1 MTAALRL
8 VDPLT
13 AEEPGVSG
21 PPHAPILVVD
31 DSAEKRTALKAVLAP
46 LGYAIV
52 EADSG
57 TAALR
62 CVMAQNFAVSLLDVQ
77 MPIMDGFDTAAQIRQ
92 RRESEMTP
100 IIFITAYQSDEIRR
114 GDLYAEGA
122 VDFIFAP
129 VPPNELRAK
138 VSVFANLFLRA
149 DELARQAQEVQ
160 SSADWLKLLT
170 DAAPIGIFRT
180 NSQNRYVYTNPVWSE
195 ITGIAGKDAIG
206 REWDSVFASGDDL
219 ITELPGGAE
228 ARADPWRRY
237 EIRLPGAE
245 DRVALATS
253 RSIPGSEGGIAGW
266 VGTLADVTAAAR
278 EREAEHA
285 RREAEERYRRIVE
298 TTMDGI
304 WLIDADNRTTFVNEP
319 MARMLQTT
327 VAEMQETSIF
337 EFCDDD
343 DLRRVEAEL
352 TRRQPGVSARLE
364 LQLRR
369 ADDTVMHS
377 VLNASSILDEEGTY
391 VGALVMVRDVTE
403 RVEQDERRQG
413 LEEQLRR
420 SQQLESIGHLAGGV
434 AHDFNNL
441 LLGIRGFGELALS
454 RLARGDDTTI
464 AKAHIEDMLE
474 AAERATQLTRQLL
487 AFGRRQVLQPQVLD
501 MCDVVGSMEKLL
513 QQLVGDDVEIVTSFP
528 DEPVLVAADRT
539 QLEQVITNL
548 AMNARGAMPNGGK
561 LAFEVAVSS
570 ERGVEALLAVSDNGT
585 GMDAETVTR
594 AFEPFFSTKGDAGT
608 GFGLATVHGIVNQSG
623 GRITLNSRPGEGTTF
638 SIFLP
643 LSSEA
648 PTAQSFVPAGAEGGA
663 DTILVVDDDPM
674 IRGIVIAML
683 EDVGYNVLEAD
694 GAEAALTLAATWTKP
709 LHLILTDLVMPGG
722 SGGRETAALV
732 QGLFPGARVL
742 YMSGYSDDAVIRDGD
757 AFEPGVGFIQKP
769 FGAVELAQRV
779 REILD
784 LELPPV

>member
-8 VDPLT
+8 VDPST

-21 PPHAPILVVD
+21 PPQAPILVVD
-31 DSAEKRTALKAVLAP
+31 DNAEKRMALKAVLAP

-62 CVMAQNFAVSLLDVQ
+62 CVMAQNFAVILLDVR
-77 MPIMDGFDTAAQIRQ
+77 MPIMDGFETAALIRQ

-100 IIFITAYQSDEIRR
+100 IIFITAYESDEIRR

-129 VPPNELRAK
+129 VPSDELRAK

-170 DAAPIGIFRT
+170 DAAPDRDLPDELPEPLRLHQPGWT
-180 NSQNRYVYTNPVWSE
+180 E

-206 REWDSVFASGDDL
+206 REWDSVFPSGDDL
-219 ITELPGGAE
+219 ITELPGDAE

-377 VLNASSILDEEGTY
+377 VLNASSMLDEEGTY
-391 VGALVMVRDVTE
+391 VGALVMVHDVTE

-501 MCDVVGSMEKLL
+501 LCDVVGSMEKLL

-528 DEPVLVAADRT
+528 DGPVLVAADRT

-548 AMNARGAMPNGGK
+548 AMNARGAMPDGGK
-561 LAFEVAVSS
+561 LAFEVAVSG

-623 GRITLNSRPGEGTTF
+623 GRIALNSRPGEGTTF

-648 PTAQSFVPAGAEGGA
+648 PTAQSFVPADAEGGA

-757 AFEPGVGFIQKP
+757 AFEPGIGFIQKP